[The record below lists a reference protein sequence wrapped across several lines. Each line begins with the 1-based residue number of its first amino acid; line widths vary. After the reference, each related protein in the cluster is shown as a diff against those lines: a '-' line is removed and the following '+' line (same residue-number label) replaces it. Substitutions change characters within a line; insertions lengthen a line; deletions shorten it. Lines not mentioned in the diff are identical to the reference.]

1 MFTDRKI
8 AQRSVNNSERYIF
21 IYIYTFEMNNTN
33 VSQVLSESFTHGEN
47 SNRDDEH
54 WPGVDPGDGKSFM
67 HVHI

>member
-1 MFTDRKI
+1 
-8 AQRSVNNSERYIF
+8 
-21 IYIYTFEMNNTN
+21 MNNTN

-54 WPGVDPGDGKSFM
+54 WPGVDPGDGKSLM